1 MSLIRDKLSFVLLF
15 MLVKGM
21 KVRLE
26 GDRKTLEK
34 IRNQQLIGARIYNN
48 RNNQECRL
56 YFQIDDDDLINLIAS
71 LSPDSGLLRP

>member
-1 MSLIRDKLSFVLLF
+1 

-34 IRNQQLIGARIYNN
+34 IRNQQLIRVRIYNN
-48 RNNQECRL
+48 RNNIECRL

-71 LSPDSGLLRP
+71 LPPDSGLLRP

>member
-1 MSLIRDKLSFVLLF
+1 
-15 MLVKGM
+15 M

-34 IRNQQLIGARIYNN
+34 IRNQQLIRVRIYNN
-48 RNNQECRL
+48 RNNIECRL

-71 LSPDSGLLRP
+71 LPPDSGLLRP